1 VAYADPT
8 TDDDANAIQDAA
20 GNDAANFAA
29 TEVVN
34 DTPAPADTTAPQLI
48 TSGDTTRPR
57 VNGDQLVLSF
67 GNTDNLDADPIY
79 QPESEAFAVLVNGV
93 ANAVTNVTVDARAKT
108 VTLTLSTAVSHGQSV
123 TVAYADPTTDDD
135 TNAIQ
140 DTAGNDAAT
149 FAAMAV
155 DNRTPAPQGQTPSA
169 SSAPSTLS
177 TLSAPAGPTDRSTQ
191 DSNGIPGSA
200 KDQTPGISSPAGT
213 APVAGDGNGDG
224 IQDNTQAAVHSTRL
238 VLSNPTGASQPAD
251 TTSTPVTLVAGSQD
265 GKLDP
270 DSSGARITRLAQEDA
285 PAELPQGMETPLGL
299 LSFEATLATGRSSQ
313 TFSLYL
319 DPALGVNGYWT
330 RDSAGNWVNL
340 SSAPYGGK
348 MANEGGRLRLDFEIS
363 DGGPFDADGR
373 ANGALTAPGAAAQM
387 PLSLVGQAPDA
398 AGGLWF

>member
-1 VAYADPT
+1 
-8 TDDDANAIQDAA
+8 
-20 GNDAANFAA
+20 
-29 TEVVN
+29 
-34 DTPAPADTTAPQLI
+34 
-48 TSGDTTRPR
+48 PR